1 MLKFNTKYEPLDDC
15 MLFRFNNYF
24 KFFNDKSVELK
35 FYVIIIMIALL
46 IDMEM
51 SNEAHLI
58 GKHIS
63 NDYGEIVFILVSFVY
78 LLSQQYIVGQS
89 TNRSIQYH
97 IETRSFR
104 IIQRITNFMIFS
116 IMLCFLTIIL
126 EILFSESY
134 HSIFLLVV
142 LVITNTITVIVMSN
156 ISIKFFSWYRN
167 RRQLQILIF
176 GIMSSTIAIT
186 AVVTILFM
194 GAILVR
200 QPEKIDSDFDV
211 LLPNVA
217 GSPIA
222 SVLNYSYYYLAI
234 FSFIITWIITALML
248 KDYSKKLG
256 QIKYSLILLMPLLF
270 YLSQLLITQFGLFI
284 PEEESDQ
291 FSFQIW
297 FSFIYT
303 LSSPIGGIL
312 FSLPFFLIIRKIIT
326 SEALQ
331 NFLKISAY
339 GFILFFAAGS
349 ATVYHTPYPPFGLS
363 TVGIIGPSSY
373 LIAIGIYYSVRL
385 IAKNRAIENQLK
397 RSDGYS
403 QFFASVG
410 SAEMEKTMVNLVET
424 IRKKLPPDKDD
435 SPEDSELIAKEIIEY
450 LKKYHDKKNDKN

>member
-1 MLKFNTKYEPLDDC
+1 MF
-15 MLFRFNNYF
+15 FRFKDN
-24 KFFNDKSVELK
+24 FNLFSHKSIELK
-35 FYVIIIMIALL
+35 FYVIIIMIALI
-46 IDMEM
+46 IDMEI
-51 SNEAHLI
+51 SNEAHLVDKYISDHI
-58 GKHIS
+58 GV
-63 NDYGEIVFILVSFVY
+63 IVFILVSFVY
-78 LLSQQYIVGQS
+78 LFSQQYIVGYS
-89 TNRSIQYH
+89 TNKSIQYH

-104 IIQRITNFMIFS
+104 IIQRVTNFMIFF
-116 IMLCFLTIIL
+116 IMLCFLTIII

-134 HSIFLLVV
+134 HSIFLLLV
-142 LVITNTITVIVMSN
+142 LIVTNTITIIVTSN
-156 ISIKFFSWYRN
+156 ISIKFYSWYKN
-167 RRQLQILIF
+167 RRHSQILIF
-176 GIMSSTIAIT
+176 GIMSSTIAVT
-186 AVVTILFM
+186 ALVTILFM
-194 GAILVR
+194 GTILVH

-217 GSPIA
+217 ESSIL

-234 FSFIITWIITALML
+234 FSFIITWIITALLL
-248 KDYSKKLG
+248 KDYAKKLG
-256 QIKYSLILLMPLLF
+256 KIKYWLILSLPLLF

-284 PEEESDQ
+284 PGEESDQ

-312 FSLPFFLIIRKIIT
+312 FSLPFFLIIRKTIT

-373 LIAIGIYYSVRL
+373 LIAMGIYYSARL
-385 IAKNRAIENQLK
+385 IAKNRTIEEQLK
-397 RSDGYS
+397 RSEGYS
-403 QFFASVG
+403 QFFASIG

-424 IRKKLPPDKDD
+424 IRKKLPPEKDD
-435 SPEDSELIAKEIIEY
+435 APEDPESIAKEIIEY
-450 LKKYHDKKNDKN
+450 LKKYQEEKR